1 GGAFEPDVSP
11 DGKSL
16 VYYDFDGDGF
26 ELYELALDPA
36 RFLPAEPYIDDRPE
50 PTRIPD
56 DETPVGAPKTYR
68 SAATALPLTWS
79 LSTQADSYGN
89 SVTASTAGGDI
100 AGIWAWSVAATYG
113 QQRGDV
119 SFGASVFLNK
129 FWPGIS
135 VSGGRGYGYA
145 GGLIVNGRNTAYHA
159 ESWSFDATLSLP
171 VLRLP
176 EVGSDISISY
186 DVSWLR
192 DLDAIPGPDPNAPVV
207 RPPPTG
213 VSPGVTLRWAASTV
227 RSFVFS
233 VGPVEGS
240 GVSMAVHVVGPEF
253 GSRSRLVEFFYR
265 WDQFIHLPLAHQS
278 LALSLQGG

>member
-1 GGAFEPDVSP
+1 
-11 DGKSL
+11 
-16 VYYDFDGDGF
+16 
-26 ELYELALDPA
+26 
-36 RFLPAEPYIDDRPE
+36 
-50 PTRIPD
+50 
-56 DETPVGAPKTYR
+56 
-68 SAATALPLTWS
+68 S

-89 SVTASTAGGDI
+89 SVTASTSGGDI

-145 GGLIVNGRNTAYHA
+145 RGLIVNGRTPAYHA
-159 ESWSFDATLSLP
+159 QSRSFDATLGLP

-207 RPPPTG
+207 QPPPTG
-213 VSPGVTLRWAASTV
+213 VSSGVTLRWAASTV

-240 GVSMAVHVVGPEF
+240 GVSMAVHVVGPEV
-253 GSRSRLVEFFYR
+253 GSRPRPLGVFFPRGPFLPPPPPRHSPAPLPPGRLR
-265 WDQFIHLPLAHQS
+265 GA
-278 LALSLQGG
+278 